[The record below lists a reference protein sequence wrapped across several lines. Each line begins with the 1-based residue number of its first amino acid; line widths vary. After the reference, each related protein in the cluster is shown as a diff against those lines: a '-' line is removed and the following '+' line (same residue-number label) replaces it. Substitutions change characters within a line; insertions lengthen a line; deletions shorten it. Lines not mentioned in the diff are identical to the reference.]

1 MNSSYCEAQGADVYR
16 ATELNN
22 PLLVL
27 STKCIRSTRGSDIS
41 YWQEGVLSTM
51 GDQGLLDSVILSFQV
66 RDIRGGRGERQ
77 LFYTMLSNLYLKY
90 PSLVMELIKL
100 VPDYGSWMDVFK
112 LMSYI
117 SNPTHRAQVKEIVRK
132 QLLEDEVA
140 VVTGSKPSLLGKW
153 LPREG
158 NKYSALA
165 KELAQYFWEH
175 DERSFRKSINVMG
188 SYRKRCTALNKALE
202 TVEVL
207 ECSNQWDK
215 INPRNVPAGAMQT
228 KMAAYLNESR
238 AGTEN
243 SLTTLRKQ
251 NDPVR
256 MTCRENFKT
265 FFSKAAEGEVSIS
278 SNVFPHELV
287 RNMFE
292 SEPGEIDKRNA
303 WNAVWDSIVDNLSI
317 GVLGSSIVM
326 SDFSGSMRKAPMAG
340 DTPYF
345 VSIAMGIL
353 SATLNTGPFKNMF
366 LSFDSTPMWQTI
378 PPNATLSQ
386 SVRAINYG
394 LGQGCGTDFQKAMD
408 LVLETLKAHRVKP
421 GEEPK
426 NLIVITDMGFDEA
439 RFYKRHPTNPYG
451 HNSYSDIVK
460 TEQWQTHV
468 EMIRQGFKAAG
479 EDLWGPIEAGGL
491 GGWTAPRIVI
501 WNVASTNTSDYHA
514 KSNEDG
520 VLLLSGW
527 SPSLFKSIFK
537 ERRTMNTG
545 LKEQL
550 NDPRY
555 DPVRSVV
562 LNWIQS
568 GWRLL

>member
-1 MNSSYCEAQGADVYR
+1 
-16 ATELNN
+16 
-22 PLLVL
+22 
-27 STKCIRSTRGSDIS
+27 
-41 YWQEGVLSTM
+41 M
-51 GDQGLLDSVILSFQV
+51 GDQGLIDVVILAFQV

-90 PSLVMELIKL
+90 PSLVMELMQLI
-100 VPDYGSWMDVFK
+100 PDYGSWMDVFK
-112 LMSYI
+112 LMGYI
-117 SNPTHRAQVKEIVRK
+117 SNPSHRIQVKEIVRK
-132 QLLEDEVA
+132 QFLKDESAVA
-140 VVTGSKPSLLGKW
+140 TGDKLSLLGKW

-175 DERSFRKSINVMG
+175 DERSLRKSINVMG
-188 SYRKRCTALNKALE
+188 SYRKRCAAMNKALE
-202 TVEVL
+202 TVEIL

-215 INPRNVPAGAMQT
+215 INPHNVPARAMQT
-228 KMAAYLNESR
+228 KMAAYLNES
-238 AGTEN
+238 GQESEN
-243 SLTTLRKQ
+243 SLTLRKQ

-256 MTCRENFKT
+256 MACRENFKT
-265 FFSKAAEGEVSIS
+265 FFAKAAEGEVSVS

-303 WNAVWDSIVDNLSI
+303 WNAVWDSIVDNLSV
-317 GVLGSSIVM
+317 GALGSSIVM
-326 SDFSGSMRKAPMAG
+326 SDFSGSMRKGSNG

-366 LSFDSTPMWQTI
+366 MSFDSTPMWQKL

-386 SVRAINYG
+386 SVRAVNYG

-439 RFYKRHPTNPYG
+439 HSYNRHPTNPYG
-451 HNSYSDIVK
+451 HNSYRDIVK
-460 TEQWQTHV
+460 TEEWQTHV

-501 WNVASTNTSDYHA
+501 WNVASTNTGDYHA

-537 ERRTMNTG
+537 ERRTMNMG

-562 LNWIQS
+562 VNWIQS

>member
-1 MNSSYCEAQGADVYR
+1 MNSTDIQGQGADVYG
-16 ATELNN
+16 AHELNN

-27 STKCIRSTRGSDIS
+27 STKCIRSARGSDIS
-41 YWQEGVLSTM
+41 FWQEEVLKRT
-51 GDQGLLDSVILSFQV
+51 GDQGLIDAVVLAFQV

-90 PSLVMELIKL
+90 PSLVLELIKL

-112 LMSYI
+112 LMGYI
-117 SNPTHRAQVKEIVRK
+117 SNLDHRAQIKELIRK
-132 QLLEDEVA
+132 QVLEDESAVA
-140 VVTGSKPSLLGKW
+140 TNQKPSLLGKW

-165 KELAQYFWEH
+165 KELAQHFWEH
-175 DERSFRKSINVMG
+175 DERSFRKSINIMG
-188 SYRKRCTALNKALE
+188 SYRKRCAALNKALE

-215 INPRNVPAGAMQT
+215 INPAKVPARAMQN
-228 KMAAYLNESR
+228 KMAAYLNEMPE
-238 AGTEN
+238 GTEN
-243 SLTTLRKQ
+243 SLTIWRKQ

-256 MTCRENFKT
+256 MNCRENFKT
-265 FFSKAAEGEVSIS
+265 FFLKAAEGEVPVS
-278 SNVFPHELV
+278 SNMYPHELV
-287 RNMFE
+287 QKMFE

-303 WNAVWDSIVDNLSI
+303 WNAVWDSIVDNLSV
-317 GVLGSSIVM
+317 GALGSSIAM
-326 SDFSGSMRKAPMAG
+326 CDFSGSMRKG
-340 DTPYF
+340 SNGSVPYF

-353 SATLNTGPFKNMF
+353 TATLNTGPFKNMF
-366 LSFDSTPMWQTI
+366 MSFDSTPMWQTI
-378 PPNATLSQ
+378 PPNGTLSQ

-421 GEEPK
+421 CDVPK

-439 RFYKRHPTNPYG
+439 RSYNRHPTNPYG
-451 HNSYSDIVK
+451 HNTYRDIVK

-468 EMIRQGFKAAG
+468 QMIRQGFKTAG

-501 WNVASTNTSDYHA
+501 WNVSGTNTSDYHA
-514 KSNEDG
+514 RADEDG

-537 ERRTMNTG
+537 GRSTMNLG